1 MVRRTFEFGKIDV
14 DGIGRRVNLVTIDVE
29 LKNNHDGFPE
39 FSAFMSILNSK
50 GTDIRC
56 AGKVLFEKFKH
67 VPVNDALYQEI
78 RNLWRKYD
86 SHDMHAGTKIQESA
100 LKSAGLGKGA
110 SYDYDKARAYLEKK
124 GLYTVKLTPTERKYN
139 PRVENPYRYGYGRI
153 YYPLSATD
161 LAKIKRILGVDKVRV
176 W

>member
-1 MVRRTFEFGKIDV
+1 MVRRTFEFGKIDA

-29 LKNNHDGFPE
+29 LKNNRDGFPE
-39 FSAFMSILNSK
+39 FSAFMSVLNSK
-50 GTDIRC
+50 GTDIRR
-56 AGKVLFEKFKH
+56 AGKVLFEEFKH

-78 RNLWRKYD
+78 RSLWRKYD
-86 SHDMHAGTKIQESA
+86 LHTNHAGTKIQESA

-110 SYDYDKARAYLEKK
+110 RDYDKACVYLEKK

-139 PRVENPYRYGYGRI
+139 PRVENPHRYGHNWI
-153 YYPLSATD
+153 YYPIPATD
-161 LAKIKRILGVDKVRV
+161 LAKIKRILGIDGVRA